1 MIATIVAMI
10 AAVCETIDSA
20 FNSTLRGYL

>member
-1 MIATIVAMI
+1 MIAMIVAMI